1 MTQPTALAPAAAAAL
16 LACATL
22 AAAPAAA
29 QTTIRA
35 STWHPPAHPGVV
47 GGFERFMDHVKQAS
61 GGDLDFQF
69 WSGGSLLGARDT
81 LPGVENGIVDVGV
94 LALTYFPAEFPH
106 FQLIADMAML
116 SDKPPAIA
124 AAVAEL
130 MMLDCAPCRADFEDK
145 GLVFT
150 STYSTTPYTLI
161 SKQRLASPEDL
172 KGKSYRSAGAL
183 WDRWVESVGGT
194 SVNVSAAEMFES
206 LDRGGVDVAVFSPA
220 ALKAYSLWD
229 VASYDV
235 MLPLGVYAA
244 MSLFTFNQ
252 GFWSDLDDDQRKV
265 VLEGAAFGTMGV
277 TYAYMRN
284 DEEALAAAAEHGVE
298 IVEPTPELTSQLAAF
313 VESDLESLARIARDR
328 HGVADPEPIIARY
341 RELLEKWEAIYEE
354 TGGDQD
360 AMTAALQRE
369 VYDKV
374 DLASYGQ

>member
-1 MTQPTALAPAAAAAL
+1 MTHRTASAAAAAL
-16 LACATL
+16 LAGSML
-22 AAAPAAA
+22 AAPAAA

-35 STWHPPAHPGVV
+35 STWHPPAHPGTT
-47 GGFERFMDHVKQAS
+47 GGFQPFMDHVKQAS
-61 GGDLDFQF
+61 GGELDFQF
-69 WSGGSLLGARDT
+69 WAGGSLLGAKDT

-130 MMLDCAPCRADFEDK
+130 VMLDCAPCRKDFTDK

-161 SKQRLASPEDL
+161 SKQKLTTPEDL
-172 KGKSYRSAGAL
+172 KGLSYRSAGAL
-183 WDRWVESVGGT
+183 WDRWVASVGGT
-194 SVNVSAAEMFES
+194 SVNVSAAEMFET

-229 VASYDV
+229 VAGFDV
-235 MLPLGVYAA
+235 MLPLGTYAA
-244 MSLFTFNQ
+244 MSLFTFNL
-252 GFWSDLDDDQRKV
+252 GFWSDLSYDQRKV
-265 VLEGAAFGTMGV
+265 VLEGAAIGTMGV
-277 TYAYMRN
+277 TYAYMQN

-298 IVEPTPELTSQLAAF
+298 VVEPSAELTEQLAGF
-313 VESDLESLARIARDR
+313 VEADLETLAQIARDR
-328 HGVADPEPIIARY
+328 HGVAEPEPIIARY
-341 RELLEKWEAIYEE
+341 QELLEKWEAIYAE
-354 TGGDQD
+354 TGGDQQ
-360 AMTAALQRE
+360 AMTEALQRE